1 MNNYPFT
8 DFKNGICRP
17 YLPLRIINPHTD
29 KSYKTF
35 GLITTGADECVIP
48 AFIAKALGYRL
59 HTLTHKPAIT
69 GSGKAVVY
77 GNTTKLEIYH
87 PISGKLLYT
96 IPDTPADFLHNLP
109 IVLLGINN
117 LLSRFILTIN
127 YPKKFF
133 SIKPA
138 GIFKTS

>member
-1 MNNYPFT
+1 M
-8 DFKNGICRP
+8 
-17 YLPLRIINPHTD
+17 
-29 KSYKTF
+29 
-35 GLITTGADECVIP
+35 
-48 AFIAKALGYRL
+48 L
-59 HTLTHKPAIT
+59 HTLAHKPVIT

-87 PISGKLLYT
+87 PISRKLLYS

-133 SIKPA
+133 SIKSP
-138 GIFKTS
+138 